1 LPIDQKKIG
10 LTPNLGADVRAP
22 GVMGMVRLALRVR
35 RATGRQ
41 ALARGRRGRGRGRV
55 LYIYVSIKPLKNI
68 DG

>member
-22 GVMGMVRLALRVR
+22 GVMQSRETRLRVT

-41 ALARGRRGRGRGRV
+41 AL
-55 LYIYVSIKPLKNI
+55 
-68 DG
+68 